1 MSASSAAQ
9 PDSDSTAAQPASMSQ
24 ATLASAAQ
32 PAAVTS
38 TGSTVASSSSGV
50 LHIDE
55 SSQLQGELNHATVI
69 RLNYARESKN
79 SLNRNNYS
87 GPRGKRRSNVS
98 CSAQSVL
105 PAREKRHSS
114 QVLSKTKSSKKAM
127 QNTLHCCTTCLKT
140 GVVCS

>member
-69 RLNYARESKN
+69 RTNYARESKN

-87 GPRGKRRSNVS
+87 GPRERYGQIGILWYSQDHV
-98 CSAQSVL
+98 QL
-105 PAREKRHSS
+105 PPIG
-114 QVLSKTKSSKKAM
+114 
-127 QNTLHCCTTCLKT
+127 TTILAHVGRDEAT
-140 GVVCS
+140 